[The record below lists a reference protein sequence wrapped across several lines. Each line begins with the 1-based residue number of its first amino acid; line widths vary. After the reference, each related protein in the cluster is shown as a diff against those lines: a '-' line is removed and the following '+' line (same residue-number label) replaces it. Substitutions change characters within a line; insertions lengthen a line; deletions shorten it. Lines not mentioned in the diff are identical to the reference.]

1 MKQQT
6 PQSLAFD
13 LLTTD
18 LTSIDELTNLV
29 IAHTVA
35 PARAA
40 WGLASPATGEGDSFL
55 FEDLEATSEGLPLR
69 SMRPCRLV
77 ESQGHFVPV
86 IRSLL
91 LFAWL
96 FPESVSLGSQV
107 PAILDEP
114 GWCFLDD
121 SFGLM
126 GRPYDAMR
134 DMVSALLGEEDVRID
149 QYTGIWPLRPQANPP
164 AMEALARAQELVA
177 RAVGPVPDDPDTY
190 MLDRGLDRM
199 EWWAARDLDKM
210 LRHEVHR
217 RLIRLE
223 TPEVPLDDDSSP
235 IYLDRGVFAVD
246 LPETLEALVALDLS
260 EQLGQ
265 GRSVGLCA
273 RCRRPLQ
280 LTDRQEGRA
289 RRGQPV
295 YHENCWTEQRL
306 VYWRGKARA
315 RYERTKTIT
324 VQEGAGES
332 S

>member
-13 LLTTD
+13 LLKTD
-18 LTSIDELTNLV
+18 LTSTDELTGLV

-40 WGLASPATGEGDSFL
+40 WGLASPAPGEGDSFL
-55 FEDLEATSEGLPLR
+55 FEELEATSNGLAMR

-77 ESQGHFVPV
+77 ESQAQFVPV
-86 IRSLL
+86 IRGLL

-107 PAILDEP
+107 PTILDEP

-134 DMVSALLGEEDVRID
+134 DMVRALLGEEDVRIG
-149 QYTGIWPLRPQANPP
+149 QYTGTWPLRPQANPT
-164 AMEALARAQELVA
+164 AIAALTMAQELVA
-177 RAVGPVPDDPDTY
+177 RAIGPVPNDPDTY
-190 MLDRGLDRM
+190 VLDRGLDRM
-199 EWWAARDLDKM
+199 EWWAARDLDKI

-223 TPEVPLDDDSSP
+223 TPEVPPDDDLRP

-265 GRSVGLCA
+265 GRSVWLCA

-280 LTDRQEGRA
+280 LTDRQAGRT

-306 VYWRGKARA
+306 VYWRGKAREH
-315 RYERTKTIT
+315 YERTKT
-324 VQEGAGES
+324 VARAVKAS
-332 S
+332 

>member
-6 PQSLAFD
+6 PRSLAFD

-18 LTSIDELTNLV
+18 LTSTDELTDLV

-40 WGLASPATGEGDSFL
+40 WGLTSPAPGEGDSFL
-55 FEDLEATSEGLPLR
+55 FEEIEANSDGLAMR
-69 SMRPCRLV
+69 SMRPCRLI
-77 ESQGHFVPV
+77 ESQAQFVPV
-86 IRSLL
+86 IRGLL

-107 PAILDEP
+107 PTILDEP

-126 GRPYDAMR
+126 GRPYDAML
-134 DMVSALLGEEDVRID
+134 DMVRALLGEDLRID
-149 QYTGIWPLRPQANPP
+149 QYTGTWPLRPQANPP
-164 AMEALARAQELVA
+164 AMKALARAQELVA
-177 RAVGPVPDDPDTY
+177 RAVGPVPVDPDTY
-190 MLDRGLDRM
+190 VLDRGLDRM
-199 EWWAARDLDKM
+199 EWWTARDLDKM

-223 TPEVPLDDDSSP
+223 TPEVPLDDDTRP
-235 IYLDRGVFAVD
+235 IYLDRGVFPVD

-265 GRSVGLCA
+265 GRSVGVCA

-295 YHENCWTEQRL
+295 YHESCWAEQRL
-306 VYWRGKARA
+306 VYWRGKARQ
-315 RYERTKTIT
+315 RYERTKISE
-324 VQEGAGES
+324 QESAGEAS
-332 S
+332 

>member
-6 PQSLAFD
+6 PKSIAFD

-18 LTSIDELTNLV
+18 LKSIDELTSLV

-40 WGLASPATGEGDSFL
+40 WGLASPAPGEGDSFL
-55 FEDLEATSEGLPLR
+55 FEEIEAPSDGLAMH

-77 ESQGHFVPV
+77 ESQAQFLPV
-86 IRSLL
+86 IRGLL

-107 PAILDEP
+107 PTILDEP

-134 DMVSALLGEEDVRID
+134 DMIRALLGETDVRID
-149 QYTGIWPLRPQANPP
+149 QYTGTWPLRPQANPP
-164 AMEALARAQELVA
+164 AMKALAQAQELVA
-177 RAVGPVPDDPDTY
+177 RAVGPVPDDQDTHV
-190 MLDRGLDRM
+190 LDRGLDRM
-199 EWWAARDLDKM
+199 EWWAARDLDKI
-210 LRHEVHR
+210 LRHKVHR

-223 TPEVPLDDDSSP
+223 TPEVPADDGSRS

-246 LPETLEALVALDLS
+246 LPETLEALIALDLS

-289 RRGQPV
+289 RRGLPV
-295 YHENCWTEQRL
+295 YHESCWAEQRL
-306 VYWRGKARA
+306 VYWRGKAHE
-315 RYERTKTIT
+315 RYARTKTI
-324 VQEGAGES
+324 VMRGAGEAS
-332 S
+332 